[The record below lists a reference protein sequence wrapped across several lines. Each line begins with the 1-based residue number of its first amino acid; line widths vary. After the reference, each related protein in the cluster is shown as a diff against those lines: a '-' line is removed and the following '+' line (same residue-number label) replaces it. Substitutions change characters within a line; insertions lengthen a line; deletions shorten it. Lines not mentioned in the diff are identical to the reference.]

1 MNPLALLWQR
11 QCQQD
16 AWPLSQTTGPAEG
29 PEGGGVTGPPQ
40 SADMQVRGGAR
51 TEGISVG

>member
-16 AWPLSQTTGPAEG
+16 AWPLSQTRGPAG
-29 PEGGGVTGPPQ
+29 VSQGVTGPPQ
-40 SADMQVRGGAR
+40 SASTQVRAGAR
-51 TEGISVG
+51 AEGIRVE